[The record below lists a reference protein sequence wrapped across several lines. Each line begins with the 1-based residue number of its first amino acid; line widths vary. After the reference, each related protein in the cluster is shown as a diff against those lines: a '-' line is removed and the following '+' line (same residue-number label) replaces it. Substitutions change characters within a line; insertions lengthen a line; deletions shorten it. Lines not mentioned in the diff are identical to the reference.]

1 VAAKIAPSQIPA
13 LGQYTM
19 AGLIRH
25 IYGEDC
31 KFLIEQFGLVTTFNR
46 ALQKFA
52 EQYASTLVVET
63 AAEEKR
69 PVTRDVELPS
79 QKPTEEAEPA
89 PVLPLTPPEASAS
102 RVANDPRERRRL
114 AKLAA
119 EQAKE
124 EHLASN
130 IAPAAP
136 VVEST
141 ETTQEVQETAIEAV
155 VAENTV
161 GDAAPEQ
168 QALALANEEMP
179 VVVEETAP
187 AEAVESAQAAV
198 KTETAVVT
206 EAVEAVQ
213 TVENTEPVASTEETD
228 VEDEAAKA
236 EKEKSTRPRR
246 PRGRPPKKS
255 IVGNE

>member
-1 VAAKIAPSQIPA
+1 
-13 LGQYTM
+13 M
-19 AGLIRH
+19 
-25 IYGEDC
+25 
-31 KFLIEQFGLVTTFNR
+31 
-46 ALQKFA
+46 
-52 EQYASTLVVET
+52 
-63 AAEEKR
+63 
-69 PVTRDVELPS
+69 
-79 QKPTEEAEPA
+79 
-89 PVLPLTPPEASAS
+89 PLTPPEASAS

-130 IAPAAP
+130 IAPGAP
-136 VVEST
+136 VEST

-155 VAENTV
+155 VAQNTV

-187 AEAVESAQAAV
+187 VEAVESAQAAV
-198 KTETAVVT
+198 ETETAVVT

>member
-1 VAAKIAPSQIPA
+1 M
-13 LGQYTM
+13 G
-19 AGLIRH
+19 GLIRH

-130 IAPAAP
+130 IAPGAP
-136 VVEST
+136 VEST
-141 ETTQEVQETAIEAV
+141 ETSQEVQETAVEA
-155 VAENTV
+155 AII
-161 GDAAPEQ
+161 A
-168 QALALANEEMP
+168 
-179 VVVEETAP
+179 EETVADVEVTTP
-187 AEAVESAQAAV
+187 AETVESAQAAV
-198 KTETAVVT
+198 ETETAVVT